1 MVWSYQSFKNHEG
14 QKLLFSGGHGA
25 MGYGLPAAIGA
36 YYATGKPTACI
47 CGDGALQ
54 MNIQELEWVKREN
67 LPIKIMVM
75 NNEALGMIRHLQRDY
90 FDCLFAGTTDGCGFA
105 SCDFAGVA
113 KAYGIPALRMHCDAV
128 KEEAPEFL
136 EGEGPKLLEVML
148 EHGTFAYPKTCLG
161 EPIHNQQPYAPKE
174 VYDRLMEL

>member
-1 MVWSYQSFKNHEG
+1 
-14 QKLLFSGGHGA
+14 
-25 MGYGLPAAIGA
+25 
-36 YYATGKPTACI
+36 
-47 CGDGALQ
+47 
-54 MNIQELEWVKREN
+54 
-67 LPIKIMVM
+67 M

-136 EGEGPKLLEVML
+136 EGDGMVART
-148 EHGTFAYPKTCLG
+148 GTCRPGHRWNEISC
-161 EPIHNQQPYAPKE
+161 
-174 VYDRLMEL
+174 

>member
-1 MVWSYQSFKNHEG
+1 
-14 QKLLFSGGHGA
+14 
-25 MGYGLPAAIGA
+25 
-36 YYATGKPTACI
+36 
-47 CGDGALQ
+47 
-54 MNIQELEWVKREN
+54 
-67 LPIKIMVM
+67 M

-161 EPIHNQQPYAPKE
+161 EPIQFLDIHLECTVSADAGGRFSGCIIRSDSCRKPVAHSSMSAGEEKFLSFMILE
-174 VYDRLMEL
+174 

>member
-1 MVWSYQSFKNHEG
+1 
-14 QKLLFSGGHGA
+14 
-25 MGYGLPAAIGA
+25 
-36 YYATGKPTACI
+36 
-47 CGDGALQ
+47 

-67 LPIKIMVM
+67 IPVKMMVM

-105 SCDFAGVA
+105 SCDFTEVA

-128 KEEAPEFL
+128 REEAPEFM
-136 EGEGPKLLEVML
+136 EGKGPKLLEVML